1 MAVLVTKTKVII
13 PQIRK
18 DILSRPRLINQ
29 LYDLLDYKLILV
41 IAPPGYGKT
50 SLLVDFAHRVELPV
64 CWLSLDEL
72 DLDPQRFIAHFI
84 ACINQRF
91 PTFGDSSNAALEAY
105 YQPGKNLNHLVATI
119 VNDTYEHIQEH
130 FLVILDDYHM
140 VSSQGEIE
148 RFINKFITEAAGN
161 LHLALSSRVLL
172 SLPDMPLFVA
182 RTMVGGLSF
191 DELAFRTDEIQTL
204 ILKNYH
210 TSIPETTAKELALET
225 EGWITGLLLSA
236 QAAVI
241 GMKDRLKAARL
252 SSVGLYDYLAQQ
264 VLDKQERPIQEFLLN
279 TSFLDEIDADLCTQI
294 WGVDKDWHSLIKT
307 VVQNNLFVL
316 PVGEDG
322 QWLRYHHLFRDF
334 LQTRFQNN
342 YPTEIDSLLRKIAQ
356 VYIVRQE
363 WERAYA
369 IFRRLDDTNSI
380 VNLIEQS
387 GSWMI
392 KNVRMATL
400 SGWLENLP
408 GQIVN
413 NYPNLIS
420 LKGAVLLFKGE
431 VEKSLIFFNNSE
443 AALRASKNH
452 SGLARTLARRATAY
466 RLLGQY
472 REALIDGN
480 QALDITNEY
489 DGLDAIKAEA
499 LRAIGM
505 SLSYQ
510 GQLQASIEKLNQ
522 SLSEYTL
529 LTDHPNIALVHME
542 IGTCLQAM
550 GSFHQAMEHYEL
562 ALKYWREVNNTTRQA
577 YLLNNLGTL
586 QQLLGNYLQA
596 GITFEQAL
604 KHAEINDLARIKSFI
619 LCSIGDLYME
629 LEADVAAKDVYNQA
643 QEIAQQI
650 NERFLIFYINLANAN
665 QSRRARD
672 YENAHIYLQIGERL
686 IRDGGS
692 DYERGLFKLMEGR
705 IYLNQE
711 NFLDAINSIQEAIQI
726 FNHGGQK
733 LDIIRAYLILAQSQY
748 FYGKRSDALVSL
760 EQAYQRASELESQHF
775 LVINGRDA
783 KNVIDIA
790 KDDPQLGNISSAI
803 LEKIAKLEK
812 ELPYLRRQLRPHTPS
827 VIFTPPKLRIQA
839 LGKTIVYLEGV
850 PPKNED
856 LIFQR
861 RPRELFYYLLAF
873 PDGLT
878 KAQIG
883 STLWQSSTP
892 HQLKLQFRNAL
903 YKLRYVLGQ
912 DIITFDGSRYLFN
925 RNLDYDYDAE
935 EFETKISQ
943 GQLNEIKHEKQTLFQ
958 EAIKIYQGVY
968 FPEGQ
973 GAWVVLIRQNLSRLF
988 SDAILTLA
996 QYCLEDKEYNTA
1008 LVYCRRL
1015 FIEDRSNEEGYRIA
1029 MKAYAALNDIRGV
1042 IQQYQDCCKALMDE
1056 FNSKPS
1062 TQTISLYNLLRQ

>member
-1 MAVLVTKTKVII
+1 MAVLVTQTKVII

-18 DILSRPRLINQ
+18 DFLSRPRLINQ
-29 LYDLLDYKLILV
+29 LYDLLDYKLMLV

-50 SLLVDFAHRVELPV
+50 SLLIDFAHQVELPV

-72 DLDPQRFIAHFI
+72 DLDPQRFLAHFI
-84 ACINQRF
+84 ACINRRF
-91 PTFGDSSNAALEAY
+91 PTFGDSSYAALEAY
-105 YQPGKNLNHLVATI
+105 NQPGKNLNHLVATI
-119 VNDTYEHIQEH
+119 VNDAYEHIQEH

-140 VSSQGEIE
+140 VSSQVEIE
-148 RFINKFITEAAGN
+148 RFINRFISEAAGN
-161 LHLALSSRVLL
+161 LHLALSSRTLL

-210 TSIPETTAKELALET
+210 TTISEATANELALVT

-236 QAAVI
+236 QAAVF

-264 VLDKQERPIQEFLLN
+264 VLDKQERPIQEFLLY
-279 TSFLDEIDADLCTQI
+279 TSFLDEIDVDLCIQI
-294 WGVDKDWHSLIKT
+294 WGAEKDWHSLIKT
-307 VVQNNLFVL
+307 VLQNNLFVL

-322 QWLRYHHLFRDF
+322 RWLRYHHLFRDF

-342 YPTEIDSLLRKIAQ
+342 YPKEMDSLLRKIAQ

-369 IFRRLDDTNSI
+369 IYRRLDDKNAI

-392 KNVRMATL
+392 KNVHMATL
-400 SGWLENLP
+400 SGWLESLP
-408 GQIVN
+408 EQIIN
-413 NYPNLIS
+413 SYPNLIS
-420 LKGAVLLFKGE
+420 LKGAILLFIGE
-431 VEKSLIFFNNSE
+431 VKKSLIFFNKSE
-443 AALRASKNH
+443 VALLASKNY

-480 QALDITNEY
+480 QALDLTNEY
-489 DGLDAIKAEA
+489 DGLNTIKAEA

-505 SLSYQ
+505 SLYYL
-510 GQLQASIEKLNQ
+510 GKLPASADKLNQ

-542 IGTCLQAM
+542 LGMCLQAM
-550 GSFHQAMEHYEL
+550 GSFHQALEHYEA
-562 ALKYWREVNNTTRQA
+562 ALRYWREVNNTTRQA

-596 GITFEQAL
+596 GITFEEAL
-604 KHAEINDLARIKSFI
+604 KHAEKNDLARIKSYI
-619 LCSIGDLYME
+619 LCSIGDLYMD
-629 LEADVAAKDVYNQA
+629 LEADIAAKDVYNQA

-650 NERFLIFYINLANAN
+650 QERFLIFYICLANAT
-665 QSRRARD
+665 QSSRARD
-672 YENAHIYLQIGERL
+672 YENAHYYLQMGEKL
-686 IRDGGS
+686 IHEGDS
-692 DYERGLFKLMEGR
+692 DYERGLFKLIEGR

-711 NFLDAINSIQEAIQI
+711 QLQDAINSIQEAIQI
-726 FNHGGQK
+726 FNQGGQK
-733 LDIIRAYLILAQSQY
+733 LDIIRAYLNLAQSQY
-748 FYGKRSDALVSL
+748 IYGKRSDALVSL

-790 KDDPQLGNISSAI
+790 KSDSQLGTISSA
-803 LEKIAKLEK
+803 LLDKIAKLEK
-812 ELPYLRRQLRPHTPS
+812 ELPFLRRQLRPHTPS
-827 VIFTPPKLRIQA
+827 ILFTPPKLLIRA
-839 LGKTIVYLEGV
+839 LGKTEVYLEGV
-850 PPKNED
+850 PLRNED
-856 LIFQR
+856 FIYQR
-861 RPRELFYYLLAF
+861 RPRELFYYLLAH

-878 KAQIG
+878 KEEIG
-883 STLWQSSTP
+883 SALWQSSTP

-912 DIITFDGSRYLFN
+912 DIITFDGSRYWFN
-925 RNLDYDYDAE
+925 RNLDYEYDVE
-935 EFETKISQ
+935 EFETKIRQ
-943 GQLNEIKHEKQTLFQ
+943 GQLNIIRHEKQTIFQ
-958 EAIKIYQGVY
+958 DAIKIYQGVY

-988 SDAILTLA
+988 SDAILILA
-996 QYCLEDKEYNTA
+996 QYSLEDKEYNTA
-1008 LVYCRRL
+1008 LSYCGHL
-1015 FIEDRSNEEGYRIA
+1015 LAEDRSNEEGYRIA
-1029 MKAYAALNDIRGV
+1029 MKAYAALNDMRGV
-1042 IQQYQDCCKALMDE
+1042 IQQYQECCKALMEE
-1056 FNSKPS
+1056 FNGEPS
-1062 TQTISLYNLLRQ
+1062 SQTISLYNLLRQ